1 MKLLL
6 LALLY
11 LAALYIA
18 DLATNRGARQKFWKI
33 CLDFCMW
40 VICAIFAIGLHVSK
54 DLKWGLLLW
63 LFWILAGLG
72 AAKMLPTYQWW
83 VLSLHFGIVIV
94 PSLLALFIE
103 WIFIDVEKEKAT
115 CGP

>member
-1 MKLLL
+1 MIFLEGILFYLMLLL
-6 LALLY
+6 IGGMTVGYPAP
-11 LAALYIA
+11 
-18 DLATNRGARQKFWKI
+18 QKFWDA

-40 VICAIFAIGLHVSK
+40 VIAIILTMGLRVQEDRK
-54 DLKWGLLLW
+54 KGLMLW

-83 VLSLHFGIVIV
+83 VLSLHLGIVIV

-103 WIFIDVEKEKAT
+103 WLFMDIEKEKAT